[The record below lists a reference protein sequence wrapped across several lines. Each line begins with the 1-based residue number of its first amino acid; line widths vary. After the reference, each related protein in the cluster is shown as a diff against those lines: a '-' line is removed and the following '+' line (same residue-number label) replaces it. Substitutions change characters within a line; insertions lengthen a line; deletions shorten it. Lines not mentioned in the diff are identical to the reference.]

1 MKNVFYQSESPSPP
15 QKPPKVKASNAQLN
29 PFNLD
34 NSNQKPAQKS
44 IPELLDMFSKINFK
58 ASFPKPEMKIN
69 ELYNILSGE
78 LQVPLTVSDLK
89 NLNKY
94 LLNKSNEDVEF
105 LGKDEN
111 VVDMEFLKSL
121 LGGSNDQGMIKKLQD
136 EIRRLKQ
143 NQNDEVDFAMGKTQ
157 KLQREISEAED
168 AKRELQN
175 KVNKLEAQKS
185 RLEQVFK
192 ATMKGGNNDLI
203 DEVQMLVRRI
213 EYLEEQ
219 SEKRAKS
226 QYLEN

>member
-1 MKNVFYQSESPSPP
+1 
-15 QKPPKVKASNAQLN
+15 
-29 PFNLD
+29 
-34 NSNQKPAQKS
+34 
-44 IPELLDMFSKINFK
+44 
-58 ASFPKPEMKIN
+58 
-69 ELYNILSGE
+69 
-78 LQVPLTVSDLK
+78 
-89 NLNKY
+89 
-94 LLNKSNEDVEF
+94 
-105 LGKDEN
+105 
-111 VVDMEFLKSL
+111 
-121 LGGSNDQGMIKKLQD
+121 
-136 EIRRLKQ
+136 
-143 NQNDEVDFAMGKTQ
+143 MGKTQ

>member
-1 MKNVFYQSESPSPP
+1 MQLNTWYFF
-15 QKPPKVKASNAQLN
+15 PKAQASNAQLN
-29 PFNLD
+29 PSNLD